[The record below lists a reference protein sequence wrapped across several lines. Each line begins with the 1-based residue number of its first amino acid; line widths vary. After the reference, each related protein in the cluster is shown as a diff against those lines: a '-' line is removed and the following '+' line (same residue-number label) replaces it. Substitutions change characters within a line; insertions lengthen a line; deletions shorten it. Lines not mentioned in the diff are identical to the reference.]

1 MDAMDG
7 VWNLDTISSETVIL
21 KILLHKNPK
30 TLKFPSSQLNRL
42 EINIR
47 RTQSADFFNTL

>member
-21 KILLHKNPK
+21 KILLRKNPK

-47 RTQSADFFNTL
+47 RTQSADFFNT

>member
-1 MDAMDG
+1 MLWMEYGILTQYQAKQ
-7 VWNLDTISSETVIL
+7 LIL

-47 RTQSADFFNTL
+47 RTQSADFFNT